1 MFPDAADASAMNTVS
16 PRIAVVIPAYN
27 SSACIK
33 DTLAS
38 ILGQSQPADEIVVVD
53 DGSTD
58 DTAEVAARFSDKI
71 TLIRQQNG
79 GQGSA
84 RRRGTAATTAE
95 FLLFLDADDVLKP
108 TALEKFFGALHGEP
122 RAALACCPAEMW
134 SPENPERTHV
144 DTLPRPE
151 SERLWETLLYQNSI
165 RTPGCA
171 MIRRTI
177 LEEVGGWDADIKLK
191 GNEDWE
197 LWLRLAES
205 HPFTSITEPLL
216 KYRVHPTGF
225 SKSRRRMFQSLF
237 VMFARQRARCGSSI
251 NRRIAVD
258 TAEWHNCK
266 HILREIWRGDAPVF
280 ARIFEIVQTGARP
293 ALTFLIFV
301 LPRQTI
307 SRMRNFFR
315 TKPV

>member
-1 MFPDAADASAMNTVS
+1 MNTVP

-27 SSACIK
+27 SAAYLK

-38 ILGQSQPADEIVVVD
+38 ILAQSRPADEIVVVD

-58 DTAEVAARFSDKI
+58 DTAEVAAQFSDKI
-71 TLIRQQNG
+71 ILVRQQNG

-84 RRRGTAATTAE
+84 RRRGTNVTTAE

-108 TALEKFFGALHGEP
+108 TALEKLSHALCDETS
-122 RAALACCPAEMW
+122 AALACCPAEMW

-144 DTLPRPE
+144 DTLSRPE

-171 MIRRTI
+171 LLRRAA
-177 LEEVGGWDADIKLK
+177 LEGVGGWDADIKLK

-197 LWLRLAES
+197 LWLRLAETHS
-205 HPFTSITEPLL
+205 FVSIAEPLL

-225 SKSRRRMFQSLF
+225 SKSRHRMFQSLF
-237 VMFARQRARCGSSI
+237 VMFARQRARCGSNV
-251 NRRIAVD
+251 NRRMAVD
-258 TAEWHNCK
+258 SAAWHNCK
-266 HILREIWRGDAPVF
+266 HILREIWRGDSPIF
-280 ARIFEIVQTGARP
+280 ARIGEIVQTGGRP
-293 ALTFLIFV
+293 ALTYFISV
-301 LPRQTI
+301 PPR
-307 SRMRNFFR
+307 RMANRLRNFLR
-315 TKPV
+315 LKPV